1 MYNLMQKLF
10 NNAYFPKTNLL
21 TRVHK
26 NGHNS
31 ACDQCFFLELASLYV
46 AHIELSIHTKN
57 SLKSQMVPFLI
68 AGHICT
74 DTYTQTKS
82 SGEN

>member
-26 NGHNS
+26 NGHNL
-31 ACDQCFFLELASLYV
+31 ACDQYFFLELKPLYAV
-46 AHIELSIHTKN
+46 HIELSIHAKT
-57 SLKSQMVPFLI
+57 
-68 AGHICT
+68 H
-74 DTYTQTKS
+74 
-82 SGEN
+82 